1 MTKNIVVDTN
11 LIFSSLLST
20 SSSIREILFDK
31 SIHFYAPNFIISEV
45 FKHQRKMLKYTKLA
59 EEEFFEYFNVIVE
72 NIDFVSIDHIS
83 LESRQKAYELCF
95 DVDLKDIP
103 FVSLSIEL
111 KAPLW
116 TGDNKL
122 KKGLIRNGF
131 EDFFEL

>member
-1 MTKNIVVDTN
+1 MTKSIVVDTN
-11 LIFSSLLST
+11 LIFSALLSS

-59 EEEFFEYFNVIVE
+59 DEEFFDYFNLIVE
-72 NIDFVSIDHIS
+72 NIDFVSIDHVS
-83 LESRQKAYELCF
+83 SESRQKAYELCF

-111 KAPLW
+111 NAPLW

-122 KKGLIRNGF
+122 KKGFGKKWI
-131 EDFFEL
+131 

>member
-1 MTKNIVVDTN
+1 
-11 LIFSSLLST
+11 
-20 SSSIREILFDK
+20 
-31 SIHFYAPNFIISEV
+31 
-45 FKHQRKMLKYTKLA
+45 MLKYTKLA
-59 EEEFFEYFNVIVE
+59 DMEFFHYFNLIVE

-83 LESRQKAYELCF
+83 LESRQMAYELCF

-111 KAPLW
+111 KGPLW

-122 KKGLIRNGF
+122 KKSLLRNGF